1 MSDIEKLLGIE
12 CLIFSSHK
20 TATQTITYSLN
31 QSGTPSLHAHIL
43 ENIGMVE
50 GQFNEFIK
58 RYRASKSRRIKII
71 SVFRDPLERLISSFF
86 ESLSEDAYAWVPQD
100 EGEMRSADQDGIRSV
115 MSRDELQKLFYR
127 YCETKDGYGES
138 IAYICN
144 ELGMDISD
152 LRFSMEERIGKNQLE
167 NCDLYLLRFDELP
180 WRLPDLLES
189 IVGKKV
195 PIVVINDT
203 SSKSYAVQYSD
214 LKKHLRMRGRDI
226 EKMYASRKALIDLFY
241 PGQYESILSE
251 RICRYGKPEREA

>member
-86 ESLSEDAYAWVPQD
+86 ESLSEDAYAWVPQ
-100 EGEMRSADQDGIRSV
+100 ERARFEVR
-115 MSRDELQKLFYR
+115 
-127 YCETKDGYGES
+127 TKTGS
-138 IAYICN
+138 
-144 ELGMDISD
+144 
-152 LRFSMEERIGKNQLE
+152 
-167 NCDLYLLRFDELP
+167 
-180 WRLPDLLES
+180 
-189 IVGKKV
+189 
-195 PIVVINDT
+195 
-203 SSKSYAVQYSD
+203 
-214 LKKHLRMRGRDI
+214 
-226 EKMYASRKALIDLFY
+226 
-241 PGQYESILSE
+241 GQ
-251 RICRYGKPEREA
+251 